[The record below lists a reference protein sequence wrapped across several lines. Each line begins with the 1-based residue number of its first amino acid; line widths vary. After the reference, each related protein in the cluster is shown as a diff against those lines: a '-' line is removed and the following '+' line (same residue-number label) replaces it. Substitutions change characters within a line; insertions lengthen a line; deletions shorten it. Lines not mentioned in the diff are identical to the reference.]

1 MNIGNK
7 IKELRKKKGLTQEQL
22 ASSINISFQAISKW
36 ENNIAL
42 PDITMMPV
50 LATFFGVS
58 MDELFDFSL
67 KEMEEDIERI
77 VDEAYK
83 YRETDYKKGRQI
95 LEEGLK
101 KYPNNEILLNSL
113 LYVMNCRE
121 NPDETIKIAS
131 YLIEQTKETDIKYDA
146 LRFLS
151 YALKEKGD
159 IEGARKSL
167 EQIPEIYFTKLSE
180 LAFLLTGKEKFE
192 VADKQKWISS
202 ENLIQMMWKI
212 AECYEAEGK
221 TEKAITETQ
230 IALKMIE
237 LLGNLECFNNYV
249 EFFNKQIK
257 RMSNK

>member
-77 VDEAYK
+77 VDKAYK

-95 LEEGLK
+95 LEDGLK
-101 KYPNNEILLNSL
+101 K
-113 LYVMNCRE
+113 
-121 NPDETIKIAS
+121 
-131 YLIEQTKETDIKYDA
+131 
-146 LRFLS
+146 
-151 YALKEKGD
+151 
-159 IEGARKSL
+159 
-167 EQIPEIYFTKLSE
+167 
-180 LAFLLTGKEKFE
+180 
-192 VADKQKWISS
+192 
-202 ENLIQMMWKI
+202 
-212 AECYEAEGK
+212 
-221 TEKAITETQ
+221 TQ
-230 IALKMIE
+230 IMK
-237 LLGNLECFNNYV
+237 CF
-249 EFFNKQIK
+249 
-257 RMSNK
+257 

>member
-1 MNIGNK
+1 MNIGSK
-7 IKELRKKKGLTQEQL
+7 IRELRKKKGLTQEQL

-42 PDITMMPV
+42 PDITMMPI
-50 LATFFGVS
+50 LATFFGIS
-58 MDELFDFSL
+58 MDELFDFNL
-67 KEMEEDIERI
+67 KEAEEDIEKI

-101 KYPNNEILLNSL
+101 KYPNNDILLNNL
-113 LYVMNCRE
+113 LYVLNCRE
-121 NPDETIKIAS
+121 KPDETIKVAS
-131 YLIEQTKETDIKYDA
+131 YLTEHTKEMDIKYDA

-159 IEGARKSL
+159 IEGAKKAL

-192 VADKQKWISS
+192 AADKQKWISF

-212 AECYEAEGK
+212 AECYEADGE
-221 TEKAITETQ
+221 TEKAIKETET
-230 IALKMIE
+230 ALKMIE

-249 EFFNKQIK
+249 EFFNKQIQ
-257 RMSNK
+257 RIRNK